1 MIKILGR
8 SATGQKIT
16 TYTSLVTGPRRQGE
30 SDGCEEMHVILLDN
44 GRSRILGGP
53 IAEILG
59 CIRCGACL
67 NACPV
72 YKNIGGHAYGDT
84 YPGPVGAIV
93 TPGLR
98 GIRGWKALPDA
109 SSLCGAC
116 RDVCPVRL
124 DIPRMLLELRKQAV
138 EEAGVPWTLRA
149 GLWGFGMA
157 ASRPWLYRLCA
168 RLGGIGARLLAP
180 GGWIKKLPGLAGGWT
195 RSRDMKTPGAEKLP
209 TIVPGAPCPLTARL
223 AILCPRT
230 PGPGPRASSRKPGRA
245 CRSAWPILS
254 RTPARSGSACW
265 RSSPCWACEAHVEA
279 SEADVRARVSA
290 LIAGKS
296 VLSWDADKL
305 PYGTGACLA
314 ATDRKVYYG
323 SDSKADQGQAEIGLT
338 GCENAI
344 AETGTLAMTSGP
356 GRPRSASLM
365 PIVHVAV
372 IRAADILLG
381 MGEYFRKA
389 YEATIPEATASK
401 RAKSVGH
408 IPYVVFIT
416 GPSRTAD
423 IELSLTLGVHGPGE
437 LIAVIGP

>member
-1 MIKILGR
+1 M
-8 SATGQKIT
+8 SAD
-16 TYTSLVTGPRRQGE
+16 S
-30 SDGCEEMHVILLDN
+30 
-44 GRSRILGGP
+44 
-53 IAEILG
+53 
-59 CIRCGACL
+59 
-67 NACPV
+67 
-72 YKNIGGHAYGDT
+72 
-84 YPGPVGAIV
+84 
-93 TPGLR
+93 
-98 GIRGWKALPDA
+98 
-109 SSLCGAC
+109 
-116 RDVCPVRL
+116 
-124 DIPRMLLELRKQAV
+124 
-138 EEAGVPWTLRA
+138 
-149 GLWGFGMA
+149 
-157 ASRPWLYRLCA
+157 
-168 RLGGIGARLLAP
+168 
-180 GGWIKKLPGLAGGWT
+180 
-195 RSRDMKTPGAEKLP
+195 
-209 TIVPGAPCPLTARL
+209 RL
-223 AILCPRT
+223 AILSRVRQAQV
-230 PGPGPRASSRKPGRA
+230 RAFIPE
-245 CRSAWPILS
+245 
-254 RTPARSGSACW
+254 ARQGLPQRMAYPFTDAGAL
-265 RSSPCWACEAHVEA
+265 RFRLLEEFALLGVRAHVEA

-314 ATDRKVYYG
+314 ATERKVYFG

-389 YEATIPEATASK
+389 SEAK
-401 RAKSVGH
+401 AKSGGQ